1 MRLMQMPPKIRLQ
14 KFMAECGVAS
24 RRAAEKLIAAGKVE
38 INGRV
43 ARIGT
48 KIDPASDK
56 VIVNGKLLKQK
67 EKKIYIKLN
76 KPVGV
81 LSACSDSKEMTV
93 VDLIKDVPG
102 RLYPVGRLD
111 MGSEGLMILTNDGE
125 LANRLMHPRYEHE
138 KEYEVTVREPL
149 TSAQIAKLEQGI
161 VLDNKKTLP
170 VKIQRAGDRRFR
182 VILREGMKRQ
192 IRRMMEAVGNNVSRL
207 KRIRI
212 KNIRLGNLATGKY
225 AVLTTSEIQGLML

>member
-1 MRLMQMPPKIRLQ
+1 MQHRIRLQ
-14 KFMAECGVAS
+14 KYMAECGVAS
-24 RRAAEKLIAAGKVE
+24 RRAAEKLIAAGKVK

-43 ARIGT
+43 ARIGA

-56 VIVNGKLLKQK
+56 VMVNGKLLRQK
-67 EKKIYIKLN
+67 ENKVYLKLN
-76 KPVGV
+76 KPIGI

-93 VDLIKDVPG
+93 VDLVKDVPG

-138 KEYEVTVREPL
+138 KEYEVMVRDPL
-149 TSAQIAKLEQGI
+149 TSAQIARLEQGI

-182 VILREGMKRQ
+182 VVLSEGRNRQ
-192 IRRMMEAVGNNVSRL
+192 IRKMIEAVGNKVVRL

-225 AVLTTSEIQGLML
+225 VYLTPSEVRGLML